1 MERSASSGTLVHFRC
16 TAPVHARAAP
26 QRSDT
31 LTLVEGLWAYC
42 PFDVRVGD
50 HTWEPTGGVTM
61 ESLRGDGGRALF
73 RQPAEDDAR
82 HGQQTDA
89 ERGGP

>member
-1 MERSASSGTLVHFRC
+1 MERSASNGTLVHFRC
-16 TAPVHARAAP
+16 TKPAHARIAP

-50 HTWEPTGGVTM
+50 HEWEPTGGVTM
-61 ESLRGDGGRALF
+61 ESLRSDAGRVLF
-73 RQPAEDDAR
+73 RQPPEYDAR
-82 HGQQTDA
+82 RGQESDA
-89 ERGGP
+89 ERR